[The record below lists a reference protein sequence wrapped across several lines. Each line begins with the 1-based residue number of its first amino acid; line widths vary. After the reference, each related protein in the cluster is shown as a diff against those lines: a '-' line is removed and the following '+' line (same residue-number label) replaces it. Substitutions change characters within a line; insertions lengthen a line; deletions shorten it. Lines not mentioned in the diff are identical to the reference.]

1 MTHLTHTRIVVYCC
15 HSNVRKLFDFWR
27 FQVVFNWIYTKIGSL
42 IIADRREMNIEQ
54 LRIIYNHFQMNCFF
68 IFLHSFLLQKCQL
81 CFFFNNSKSIVEWLQ
96 SAIKK
101 TDHVISPNQTVSYKS
116 RFYRRGYLSKFRDKK
131 VCLKKQSLEKKKT
144 SKMTAC
150 WEPEASCSLCNQ
162 TLEGHPED
170 YTMIFP
176 PPARWEK
183 GGKNGL
189 SSFFIQSWGWTL
201 ISHVVPHDLK
211 NRARVMILW

>member
-1 MTHLTHTRIVVYCC
+1 MSALFFLITANPLSNDSSQLSRKQITWYHQTKQCPTNQDSIAEDIYQSFVTKKCVWKSKVWRRKKHLR
-15 HSNVRKLFDFWR
+15 W
-27 FQVVFNWIYTKIGSL
+27 QPAGSL
-42 IIADRREMNIEQ
+42 RPYE
-54 LRIIYNHFQMNCFF
+54 
-68 IFLHSFLLQKCQL
+68 
-81 CFFFNNSKSIVEWLQ
+81 SKSC
-96 SAIKK
+96 
-101 TDHVISPNQTVSYKS
+101 
-116 RFYRRGYLSKFRDKK
+116 GKK
-131 VCLKKQSLEKKKT
+131 VCLKKKKTKSGEEKT